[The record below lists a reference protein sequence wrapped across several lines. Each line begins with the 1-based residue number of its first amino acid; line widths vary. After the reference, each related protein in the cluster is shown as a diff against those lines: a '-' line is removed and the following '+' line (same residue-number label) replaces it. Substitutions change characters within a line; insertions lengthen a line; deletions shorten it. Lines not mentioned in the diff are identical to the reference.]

1 MLLTKEELLQKGI
14 SETDADEIMAKAS
27 AEPTKEDNLQAL
39 QKALD
44 EDSPDATMDN
54 LEKAEDEGGKEED
67 EEDEKD
73 EYNEKYMKKYMKR
86 YMKENTKACQ
96 KMMSK
101 MSKAIEEID
110 EESPGAVVEMA
121 DLAPFLDTVGEVIET
136 MSKAIVETNE
146 RMDAIESQN
155 EKSYDLLKKAA
166 TVQIEQAQ
174 GLKGFLST
182 SQGRKGV
189 VTTAEMTKAVQPTIK
204 VYSLDDNKAVYQKLA
219 KAMKEG
225 KPNAGELLSVFESRN
240 KNFNALN
247 PAQKQAIQRFMEEA
261 N

>member
-14 SETDADEIMAKAS
+14 SEEDADEIMAKAS
-27 AEPTKEDNLQAL
+27 AEPTQEDNLQAL

-54 LEKAEDEGGKEED
+54 LEKAEDEGEKEED
-67 EEDEKD
+67 EEEKD

-146 RMDAIESQN
+146 RMDAIELQN

-189 VTTAEMTKAVQPTIK
+189 VTTAEMSKSTQPAK
-204 VYSLDDNKAVYQKLA
+204 VYSLDDNRTVYQKLA